1 MRGPLEGIR
10 VFDLTLI
17 MVGPWS
23 TMNLGAL
30 GADVIHIERPGI
42 DDKSLGGG
50 VPPYMNG
57 VSIGHITWNMNKR
70 QMFLDLKSASDL
82 ELARKLL
89 ATCDV
94 FVDNMR
100 PGVVACTPR

>member
-42 DDKSLGGG
+42 EAAPWVAASR
-50 VPPYMNG
+50 PT
-57 VSIGHITWNMNKR
+57 STAR
-70 QMFLDLKSASDL
+70 RSATS
-82 ELARKLL
+82 
-89 ATCDV
+89 
-94 FVDNMR
+94 
-100 PGVVACTPR
+100 PGT